1 MNIISNKIYQ
11 HYELSNTMH
20 GEKSTPSF
28 FSEMLARNA
37 SQSNHEKTLDK
48 LKFRDIHKITKH
60 YSSKVS

>member
-1 MNIISNKIYQ
+1 MSYLTRCMERKA
-11 HYELSNTMH
+11 HPH
-20 GEKSTPSF
+20 F

-60 YSSKVS
+60 YASKVS

>member
-1 MNIISNKIYQ
+1 MSY
-11 HYELSNTMH
+11 LTRCM
-20 GEKSTPSF
+20 EKKAHPHS
-28 FSEMLARNA
+28 SEMLTRNA